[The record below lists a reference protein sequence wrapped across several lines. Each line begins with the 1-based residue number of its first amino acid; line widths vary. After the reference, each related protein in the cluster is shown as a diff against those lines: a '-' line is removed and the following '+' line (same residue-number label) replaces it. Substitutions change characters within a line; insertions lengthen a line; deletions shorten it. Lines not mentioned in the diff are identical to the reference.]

1 LVPVSFLLHSTTK
14 GLYVPVNAITLFDD
28 KHVVFLVEDNKAVL
42 REITVHDSYRE
53 LRRIEGEGIEPGAQ
67 VIVGGVHY
75 ISDKQPI
82 TIVGQETLL
91 K

>member
-1 LVPVSFLLHSTTK
+1 MQVR
-14 GLYVPVNAITLFDD
+14 YQ
-28 KHVVFLVEDNKAVL
+28 VVFLVENNKAKL
-42 REITVHDSYRE
+42 KEITVHDTYLE

-75 ISDKQPI
+75 VSNEQPVN
-82 TIVGQETLL
+82 IVGQEKLL